1 MIQTVDAGV
10 EVNLAL
16 PPPLLPDAP
25 RATAPLARAAA
36 RRGDATALAW
46 ARIAPRRAVRRR
58 RAVTALLWTEVD
70 LANRRL
76 YLRRASSKN
85 KKPYTLVLTA
95 SCCD

>member
-1 MIQTVDAGV
+1 
-10 EVNLAL
+10 
-16 PPPLLPDAP
+16 
-25 RATAPLARAAA
+25 
-36 RRGDATALAW
+36 
-46 ARIAPRRAVRRR
+46 VRRR